1 LKVRTAVVSGI
12 YPQARDNGELLRGI
26 LARMARVTQGFTVLG
41 MSPVDV
47 TEAQDVTMIPGHQAV
62 PCPLH
67 PAARGLY
74 NHGCACFLL
83 DGTMW
88 VYPPYDIQR
97 YSKRLADKTERVL
110 EIYQVPTTMV
120 PTSESTWEIEGNVVR
135 IVCTGSAK
143 VQDISVGT
151 SLSKGNGTRYIRADR
166 FINAPTVNRGDNT
179 SQINRETY
187 MAEFQTSVRQDGLQ
201 IATCRMR
208 GSPSTMRRRFQARGA

>member
-1 LKVRTAVVSGI
+1 
-12 YPQARDNGELLRGI
+12 
-26 LARMARVTQGFTVLG
+26 
-41 MSPVDV
+41 
-47 TEAQDVTMIPGHQAV
+47 
-62 PCPLH
+62 
-67 PAARGLY
+67 
-74 NHGCACFLL
+74 
-83 DGTMW
+83 MW

-143 VQDISVGT
+143 VQDISVGPRSPRVT
-151 SLSKGNGTRYIRADR
+151 ARYIRADR

-201 IATCRMR
+201 IAHVGCAGHRQR
-208 GSPSTMRRRFQARGA
+208 CGGDLQARGA